1 MLQPCIFPGP
11 SQPKDFSSILQPI
24 LDELRILE
32 HRGMRVAC
40 ADGFVTAQAHL
51 AFVGGDIPA
60 QSKAAGHSG
69 HTHGFGCR
77 FCLQQ
82 GCYVDG
88 RYTYPPVKAEEP
100 IPQYRA
106 VDSFKTI
113 NEQYAQKMVSPFSD
127 LRIFH
132 GTFFFPIDVMHLI
145 GSNIGRQIHR
155 ITQGKY
161 DVETGINPLR
171 LNSSQSRMIDRCI
184 AESRPLIPSTFS
196 GNVKSLSDD
205 GFLRAVDWI
214 HILRFIVPTVIVDSI
229 KDKTCQATLNNIAQI
244 SNILCHPQVDT
255 SSISVLHEC
264 ITYWHQFLLDLTT
277 KSCLHQGVFTI
288 NQHFL
293 THIPKLLHCMGPMH
307 SYSAFS
313 NERIIGEFK
322 ARIRS
327 KKSPGKNAS
336 NVLVDFAALR
346 R

>member
-11 SQPKDFSSILQPI
+11 SQPKGFSSFLQPI
-24 LDELRILE
+24 LDELRILG

-106 VDSFKTI
+106 QPS
-113 NEQYAQKMVSPFSD
+113 N
-127 LRIFH
+127 LH

-145 GSNIGRQIHR
+145 RSNIGRQIHR

-171 LNSSQSRMIDRCI
+171 LNSSQSRMVDRCI
-184 AESRPLIPSTFS
+184 AESQPLIPSTFS

-229 KDKTCQATLNNIAQI
+229 KDKTCQAALNNIAQI
-244 SNILCHPQVDT
+244 SNVLCHPQVDT

-277 KSCLHQGVFTI
+277 RSCLHQGVFTI

-313 NERIIGEFK
+313 NERVIGEFK